1 MKRIH
6 QIALGVAAAMTSAGP
21 ALCENAVRTGAR
33 GNKFGAV
40 FLDTGPVTKTL
51 VVVLLALIVAALVG
65 ALRRGQWPAGARLSE
80 RLAWGGILLGLAG
93 AVFQATNMVVRI
105 VYDGGAP
112 PFVIWAP
119 GLAEI
124 LLILTA
130 GLLASAV
137 GVFTRRAAD

>member
-1 MKRIH
+1 MNRIH
-6 QIALGVAAAMTSAGP
+6 HIALGVLAAFASAGP

-51 VVVLLALIVAALVG
+51 VVVLLALIIAALIG
-65 ALRRGQWPAGARLSE
+65 AIRRERWAGGARLSA
-80 RLAWGGILLGLAG
+80 RLASGGILLGLAG

-112 PFVIWAP
+112 PFVVWAP

-130 GLLASAV
+130 GFLASAV
-137 GVFTRRAAD
+137 GVFTRRPAD